1 MNLGNKRQLS
11 SFLLMLALLLSFA
24 TPASAVLTIQIT
36 KGVDG
41 AQPIAV
47 VPFATDKLTNALP
60 YDLVSIINNDLARTG
75 RFSPMPAKDIKAI
88 GSPHDGGTVR
98 FGDWRLVN
106 MDYLLVGRVRQ
117 TGAINY
123 EVQFQLFDVFK
134 GEQIT
139 GISYPFVANDTRRMA
154 HRISD
159 IVYEKITGQRG
170 AFDTSIAYVTALSGL
185 NNKRKFKL
193 NIADSDGFNEQTIL
207 ESSKPLMSPSW
218 SPDGQQLAYVSFEAG
233 RPQIFVQQVFSSN
246 GQRQRVTDYAG
257 LNGAPVWSPDGQYL
271 AMTLSKS
278 GNPEIYLYGLA
289 SKKLTQ
295 LTRHP
300 AIDTEPTWSPDG
312 KQLVFTSDRGGKA
325 QLYRIGLSRYKPVS
339 KARRLTFEG
348 DYNARAAF
356 SPDGSLLAMVHG
368 TRGRFQ
374 IAVLD
379 LANNAL
385 QVLTDSR
392 LDESPSFA
400 PNGSMIIYA
409 TNRNNRGVLA
419 AVSVDGR
426 VHQRIEV
433 QQGDVREPAWSP
445 LSQR

>member
-1 MNLGNKRQLS
+1 MQFSHKTFFSRFYLVLV
-11 SFLLMLALLLSFA
+11 ALFIST
-24 TPASAVLTIQIT
+24 TPAHAALTIQIT
-36 KGVDG
+36 TGVDG

-47 VPFATDKLTNALP
+47 VPFAQDQVKTALP
-60 YDLVSIINNDLARTG
+60 YDLVSIINNDLARSG
-75 RFSPMPAKDIKAI
+75 RFAPMPEKDLVAR
-88 GSPHDGGTVR
+88 PHDGGTVR
-98 FGDWRLVN
+98 FGDWRLVS

-117 TGAINY
+117 LGATNY

-139 GISYPFVANDTRRMA
+139 GISYPFVAGDTRRMA

-170 AFDTSIAYVTALSGL
+170 AFNTRIAYVTALAAATG
-185 NNKRKFKL
+185 KRQYHL

-207 ESSKPLMSPSW
+207 DSSQPLMSPSW
-218 SPDGQQLAYVSFEAG
+218 SPDGQQLAYVSFEEK
-233 RPQIFVQQVFSSN
+233 RPQIFVQQVFS
-246 GQRQRVTDYAG
+246 GQRQRVTDFKG
-257 LNGAPVWSPDGQYL
+257 LNSAPVWSPDGKSL

-278 GNPEIYLYGLA
+278 GNPEIYLFELA
-289 SKKLTQ
+289 TKQLTQ
-295 LTRHP
+295 LTKHP

-312 KQLVFTSDRGGKA
+312 SKLVFTSDRGGKP
-325 QLYRIGLSRYKPVS
+325 QLYMVKLSRNRVVS
-339 KARRLTFEG
+339 RPQRLTFEG
-348 DYNARAAF
+348 EYNARGVF
-356 SPDGSLLAMVHG
+356 SPDGKHIAMVHG
-368 TRGRFQ
+368 NRGRFQ
-374 IAVLD
+374 IAVLEVES
-379 LANNAL
+379 NTL

-426 VHQRIEV
+426 VHQRLEV

-445 LSQR
+445 LTNAQ

>member
-1 MNLGNKRQLS
+1 MKLGNNRQLT
-11 SFLLMLALLLSFA
+11 SFLLMLALLLSFT

-47 VPFATDKLTNALP
+47 VPFATDKLTKPLP
-60 YDLVSIINNDLARTG
+60 YDLVSIINNDLARSG
-75 RFSPMPAKDIKAI
+75 RFSPMPAKDIKTI

-134 GEQIT
+134 GEQLT
-139 GISYPFVANDTRRMA
+139 GISYPFVARDTRRMA

-159 IVYEKITGQRG
+159 IVYEKLTGQRG
-170 AFDTSIAYVTALSGL
+170 AFDTSIAYVTALAGL
-185 NNKRKFKL
+185 NNKRQFHL

-207 ESSKPLMSPSW
+207 DSSKPLMSPSW

-233 RPQIFVQQVFSSN
+233 RPQIFVQQVFSAN
-246 GQRQRVTDYAG
+246 GQRQRVTDFPG
-257 LNGAPVWSPDGQYL
+257 LNGAPVWSPDGKYL

-278 GNPEIYLYGLA
+278 GNPEIYLYQLA
-289 SKKLTQ
+289 TKQLTQ
-295 LTRHP
+295 LTKHP
-300 AIDTEPTWSPDG
+300 AIDTEPSWSPDG

-325 QLYRIGLSRYKPVS
+325 QLYRVRLSRNKPAS
-339 KARRLTFEG
+339 RPKRLTFEG
-348 DYNARAAF
+348 DYNARAVF
-356 SPDGSLLAMVHG
+356 SPDGKLLAMVHG
-368 TRGRFQ
+368 NRGRFQ

-379 LANNAL
+379 LSNNAL

-445 LSQR
+445 LSQ

>member
-1 MNLGNKRQLS
+1 MTFRKNNRFISQLWA
-11 SFLLMLALLLSFA
+11 LALLLVFSM
-24 TPASAVLTIQIT
+24 PASALLTIQIT
-36 KGVDG
+36 QGVEG
-41 AQPIAV
+41 AQPIAA
-47 VPFATDKLTNALP
+47 VPFATDKLQTPLP
-60 YDLVSIINNDLARTG
+60 YDLVSIINNDLARSG
-75 RFSPMPAKDIKAI
+75 RFSPMSVNDVKKI
-88 GSPHDGGTVR
+88 GSPHDGGTVK
-98 FGDWRLVN
+98 FSDWRLVK
-106 MDYLLVGRVRQ
+106 MDFLLVGRVRQ

-134 GEQIT
+134 GEQLT
-139 GISYPFVANDTRRMA
+139 GISYPFVASDTRRMA

-159 IVYEKITGQRG
+159 IVYEKLTGQRG
-170 AFDTSIAYVTALSGL
+170 AFDTSIAYVTASIGQ
-185 NNKRKFKL
+185 NNKRQFRL

-207 ESSKPLMSPSW
+207 NSSKPLMSPSW
-218 SPDGQQLAYVSFEAG
+218 SPNGQQLAYVSFEES
-233 RPQIFVQQVFSSN
+233 RPQIFVQQVFSAN
-246 GQRQRVTDYAG
+246 GQRQRITDFPG
-257 LNGAPVWSPDGQYL
+257 LNGAPVWSPDGKYL

-278 GNPEIYLYGLA
+278 GNPEIFLYELA
-289 SKKLTQ
+289 TRRLTQ
-295 LTRHP
+295 ITKHP
-300 AIDTEPTWSPDG
+300 AIDTEATWSPDG

-325 QLYRIGLSRYKPVS
+325 QLYGVRLSRNKPVS
-339 KARRLTFEG
+339 RPKRITFEG
-348 DYNARAAF
+348 DYNARAVF
-356 SPDGSLLAMVHG
+356 SPDGKLLAMVHG
-368 TRGRFQ
+368 NRGRFQ

-379 LANNAL
+379 MANKTL

-445 LSQR
+445 LSK

>member
-1 MNLGNKRQLS
+1 MMRASNKKVFTLFYLMLIS
-11 SFLLMLALLLSFA
+11 LLMTA
-24 TPASAVLTIQIT
+24 TQVHAALTIQIT
-36 KGVDG
+36 TGVDG

-47 VPFATDKLTNALP
+47 VPFSTDQVKTALP
-60 YDLVSIINNDLARTG
+60 YDLVSIINNDLARSG
-75 RFSPMPAKDIKAI
+75 RFAPMPEKDLIAR
-88 GSPHDGGTVR
+88 PHDGGTVR

-117 TGAINY
+117 LGDVNY

-139 GISYPFVANDTRRMA
+139 GISYPFVAGDTRRMA

-159 IVYEKITGQRG
+159 IVYEKLTGQKG
-170 AFDTSIAYVTALSGL
+170 AFNTRIAYVTALTAVTT
-185 NNKRKFKL
+185 NKRQYHL

-207 ESSKPLMSPSW
+207 DSSKPLMSPSW
-218 SPDGQQLAYVSFEAG
+218 SPDGQQLAYVSFEAK
-233 RPQIFVQQVFSSN
+233 RPQIFVQQVFS
-246 GQRQRVTDYAG
+246 GQRQRVTDFKG
-257 LNGAPVWSPDGQYL
+257 LNSAPVWSPDGKYL

-278 GNPEIYLYGLA
+278 GNPELYLFEIA
-289 SKKLTQ
+289 TRQLTQ

-300 AIDTEPTWSPDG
+300 AVDTEPTWSPDG
-312 KQLVFTSDRGGKA
+312 SKLVFTSDRGGKP
-325 QLYRIGLSRYKPVS
+325 QLYMMRLSRNKPAS
-339 KARRLTFEG
+339 RPRRLTFEG
-348 DYNARAAF
+348 EYNARGVF
-356 SPDGSLLAMVHG
+356 SPDGKHIAMVHG
-368 TRGRFQ
+368 NRGRFQ

-379 LANNAL
+379 IVNNTL

-409 TNRNNRGVLA
+409 TNRDNRGVLA

-426 VHQRIEV
+426 VHQRLEV

-445 LSQR
+445 LTNAQ

>member
-1 MNLGNKRQLS
+1 MQS
-11 SFLLMLALLLSFA
+11 SDKKFSTLFYLMLVSLLMMA
-24 TPASAVLTIQIT
+24 TPVNAALTIQIT

-47 VPFATDKLTNALP
+47 VPFSTEKVKTALP
-60 YDLVSIINNDLARTG
+60 YDLVSIINNDLARSG
-75 RFSPMPAKDIKAI
+75 RFAPMPKKDLIAR
-88 GSPHDGGTVR
+88 PHDGGTVR

-117 TGAINY
+117 LGDVNY

-134 GEQIT
+134 GEQVT
-139 GISYPFVANDTRRMA
+139 GISYPFVAGDTRRMA

-159 IVYEKITGQRG
+159 IVYEKLTGQKG
-170 AFDTSIAYVTALSGL
+170 AFNTRIAYVTALTAATS
-185 NNKRKFKL
+185 KHEYHL

-207 ESSKPLMSPSW
+207 NSAKPLMSPAW
-218 SPDGQQLAYVSFEAG
+218 SPDGQQLAYVSFEAQ
-233 RPQIFVQQVFSSN
+233 RPQIFIQQVFN
-246 GQRQRVTDYAG
+246 GQRQRLTDFEG
-257 LNGAPVWSPDGQYL
+257 LNSAPVWSPDGKYL

-278 GNPEIYLYGLA
+278 GNPELYLFEIA
-289 SKKLTQ
+289 TRKLTK
-295 LTRHP
+295 LTNHP

-312 KQLVFTSDRGGKA
+312 SKLVFTSDRGGKP
-325 QLYRIGLSRYKPVS
+325 QLYIMRLARNKPASRP
-339 KARRLTFEG
+339 RRLTFEG
-348 DYNARAAF
+348 EYNARGVF
-356 SPDGSLLAMVHG
+356 SPDGKYLAMVHG
-368 TRGRFQ
+368 NNRRFQ
-374 IAVLD
+374 IAVLE
-379 LANNAL
+379 LANKTL

-409 TNRNNRGVLA
+409 TNRDNRGVLA

-426 VHQRIEV
+426 VHQRLEV

-445 LSQR
+445 LTNAQ

>member
-1 MNLGNKRQLS
+1 MQAIYQKKMSL
-11 SFLLMLALLLSFA
+11 FVLLLSLFVMA
-24 TPASAVLTIQIT
+24 TPVKAALTIQIAT
-36 KGVDG
+36 GVEG

-47 VPFATDKLTNALP
+47 VPFATDQLKTALP
-60 YDLVSIINNDLARTG
+60 YDLVAIINNDLARSG
-75 RFSPMPAKDIKAI
+75 RFAPMPSKDLVAR
-88 GSPHDGGTVR
+88 PHDGGTVR

-106 MDYLLVGRVRQ
+106 MDYLLVGRIRQ
-117 TGAINY
+117 LGKVNY

-139 GISYPFVANDTRRMA
+139 GISYPFVAGDTRRMA

-159 IVYEKITGQRG
+159 IVYEKLTGQKG
-170 AFDTSIAYVTALSGL
+170 AFDTRIAYVTALAAATG
-185 NNKRKFKL
+185 KPKYRL

-207 ESSKPLMSPSW
+207 DSAKPLMSPSW
-218 SPDGQQLAYVSFEAG
+218 SPDGQQLAYVSFEAK
-233 RPQIFVQQVFSSN
+233 RPQIFTQQVFS
-246 GQRQRVTDYAG
+246 GQRKRLTDFKG
-257 LNGAPVWSPDGQYL
+257 LNSAPVWSPDGKYL

-278 GNPEIYLYGLA
+278 GNPELYIFELA
-289 SKKLTQ
+289 TRRLSQ
-295 LTRHP
+295 LTKHP

-312 KQLVFTSDRGGKA
+312 SSIVFTSDRGGKP
-325 QLYRIGLSRYKPVS
+325 QLYSMRLSRNKPVS
-339 KARRLTFEG
+339 RPRRLTFEG
-348 DYNARAAF
+348 EYNARGVF
-356 SPDGSLLAMVHG
+356 SPDGKYLAMVHG
-368 TRGRFQ
+368 NRGRFQ
-374 IAVLD
+374 IAVLEV
-379 LANNAL
+379 ASNTL

-426 VHQRIEV
+426 VHQRLEV

-445 LSQR
+445 LTNVE

>member
-1 MNLGNKRQLS
+1 MKSVIKKQFTTISMILV
-11 SFLLMLALLLSFA
+11 LLLSFS
-24 TPASAVLTIQIT
+24 TSASAVLTIQIT
-36 KGVDG
+36 KGVEG

-47 VPFATDKLTNALP
+47 VPFATDKLTTPLP
-60 YDLVSIINNDLARTG
+60 YDLVSIINSDLARSG
-75 RFSPMPAKDIKAI
+75 RFSPMPDKDIKTI

-134 GEQIT
+134 GEQLT
-139 GISYPFVANDTRRMA
+139 GISYPFVVSDTRRMA

-159 IVYEKITGQRG
+159 IVYEKLTGQRG
-170 AFDTSIAYVTALSGL
+170 AFDTRIAYVTALTDF
-185 NNKRKFKL
+185 NKKRQFRL

-207 ESSKPLMSPSW
+207 RSSKPLMSPSW
-218 SPDGQQLAYVSFEAG
+218 SPDGQKLAYVSFEEG
-233 RPQIFVQQVFSSN
+233 RPQIFVQQVFSAT
-246 GQRQRVTDYAG
+246 GQRQRITDYSG
-257 LNGAPVWSPDGQYL
+257 LNGAPVWSPDGKYL

-278 GNPEIYLYGLA
+278 GNPEIYLFELRT
-289 SKKLTQ
+289 KQLTQ
-295 LTRHP
+295 ITKHP
-300 AIDTEPTWSPDG
+300 AIDTEATWSPDG

-325 QLYRIGLSRYKPVS
+325 QLYTVRLSRNKPAS
-339 KARRLTFEG
+339 RPRRLTFEG
-348 DYNARAAF
+348 DYNARAVF
-356 SPDGSLLAMVHG
+356 SPDGKLLAMVHG
-368 TRGRFQ
+368 NKGRFQ
-374 IAVLD
+374 IGVMD
-379 LANNAL
+379 LSNNTL

-445 LSQR
+445 LSK

>member
-1 MNLGNKRQLS
+1 MIFRKNNRLISELWV
-11 SFLLMLALLLSFA
+11 LALLLLFSV
-24 TPASAVLTIQIT
+24 PASAVLTIQIT
-36 KGVDG
+36 QGVEG
-41 AQPIAV
+41 AQPIAA
-47 VPFATDKLTNALP
+47 VPFATDKLQTPLP
-60 YDLVSIINNDLARTG
+60 YDLVSIINNDLARSG
-75 RFSPMPAKDIKAI
+75 RFSPMPVNDVKKI
-88 GSPHDGGTVR
+88 GSPHDGGTVK

-106 MDYLLVGRVRQ
+106 MDFLLVGRVRQ

-134 GEQIT
+134 GEQLT

-159 IVYEKITGQRG
+159 IVYEKLTGQRG
-170 AFDTSIAYVTALSGL
+170 AFDTRIAYVTALAGL
-185 NNKRKFKL
+185 NNKRQFRL

-207 ESSKPLMSPSW
+207 NSSKPLMSPSW
-218 SPDGQQLAYVSFEAG
+218 SPNGRQLAYVSFEES
-233 RPQIFVQQVFSSN
+233 RPQIFVQQVYSAN
-246 GQRQRVTDYAG
+246 GQRQRVTDFPG
-257 LNGAPVWSPDGQYL
+257 LNGAPVWSPDGKHL

-278 GNPEIYLYGLA
+278 GNPEIYLYELA
-289 SKKLTQ
+289 TRRLTQ
-295 LTRHP
+295 ITKHP
-300 AIDTEPTWSPDG
+300 AIDTEATWSPDG
-312 KQLVFTSDRGGKA
+312 KQIVFTSDRGGKA
-325 QLYRIGLSRYKPVS
+325 QLYKIRLSRNKPAS
-339 KARRLTFEG
+339 KATRITFEG

-356 SPDGSLLAMVHG
+356 SPDGKLLAMVHG
-368 TRGRFQ
+368 NRGRFQ
-374 IAVLD
+374 IAVLE
-379 LANNAL
+379 LATRTL

-445 LSQR
+445 LSK

>member
-1 MNLGNKRQLS
+1 MKSGNKKQWTS
-11 SFLLMLALLLSFA
+11 IGLMLVLLLSFT

-47 VPFATDKLTNALP
+47 VPFATDKLKTPLP
-60 YDLVSIINNDLARTG
+60 YDLVSIVNNDLARSG
-75 RFSPMPAKDIKAI
+75 RFTPMPSKDIKTI

-117 TGAINY
+117 TGPINY

-134 GEQIT
+134 GEQLT
-139 GISYPFVANDTRRMA
+139 GISYPFVASDTRRMA

-159 IVYEKITGQRG
+159 IVYEKLTGQRG
-170 AFDTSIAYVTALSGL
+170 AFDTSIAYVTALTDF
-185 NNKRKFKL
+185 NKKRQFRL

-207 ESSKPLMSPSW
+207 TSSKPLMSPSW

-233 RPQIFVQQVFSSN
+233 RPQIFVQQVFSAN
-246 GQRQRVTDYAG
+246 GQRQRITDFSG
-257 LNGAPVWSPDGQYL
+257 LNGAPVWSPDGKYL

-278 GNPEIYLYGLA
+278 GNPEIYLYELRTRQ
-289 SKKLTQ
+289 LTQ
-295 LTRHP
+295 ITKHP
-300 AIDTEPTWSPDG
+300 AIDTEATWSPDG
-312 KQLVFTSDRGGKA
+312 NQLVFTSDRGGKA
-325 QLYRIGLSRYKPVS
+325 QLYTVRLSRNKPAS
-339 KARRLTFEG
+339 RPQRLTFEG
-348 DYNARAAF
+348 DYNARAVF
-356 SPDGSLLAMVHG
+356 SPDGKLLAMVHG
-368 TRGRFQ
+368 NRGRFQ
-374 IAVLD
+374 IGVLD
-379 LANNAL
+379 LANKTL

-445 LSQR
+445 LSK

>member
-1 MNLGNKRQLS
+1 
-11 SFLLMLALLLSFA
+11 
-24 TPASAVLTIQIT
+24 
-36 KGVDG
+36 
-41 AQPIAV
+41 
-47 VPFATDKLTNALP
+47 
-60 YDLVSIINNDLARTG
+60 
-75 RFSPMPAKDIKAI
+75 
-88 GSPHDGGTVR
+88 
-98 FGDWRLVN
+98 

-117 TGAINY
+117 TSAMNY

-134 GEQIT
+134 GEQLT
-139 GISYPFVANDTRRMA
+139 GIRYPFVVGDTRRMA

-159 IVYEKITGQRG
+159 IVYEKLTGQRG
-170 AFDTSIAYVTALSGL
+170 AFDTSIAYVTALTGL
-185 NNKRKFKL
+185 NNKRQFRL

-218 SPDGQQLAYVSFEAG
+218 SPDGQQLAYVSFEAS
-233 RPQIFVQQVFSSN
+233 RPQIFVQQVFSAS
-246 GQRQRVTDYAG
+246 GQRQMITDFPG
-257 LNGAPVWSPDGQYL
+257 LNGAPVWSPDGRYL

-278 GNPEIYLYGLA
+278 GNPEIYLFELA
-289 SKKLTQ
+289 TKQLTQ
-295 LTRHP
+295 LTKHA
-300 AIDTEPTWSPDG
+300 AIDTEATFSPDG

-325 QLYRIGLSRYKPVS
+325 QLYQIRLAHHKPASRPK
-339 KARRLTFEG
+339 RLTFEG

-356 SPDGSLLAMVHG
+356 SPDGKLLAMVHG
-368 TRGRFQ
+368 NRGRFQ
-374 IAVLD
+374 IGVLD
-379 LANNAL
+379 LANNTL

-445 LSQR
+445 LSR

>member
-1 MNLGNKRQLS
+1 MKLTNKRQFTS
-11 SFLLMLALLLSFA
+11 IWLMLVLLLSFS
-24 TPASAVLTIQIT
+24 TSASAVLTIQIT
-36 KGVDG
+36 KGVEG

-47 VPFATDKLTNALP
+47 VPFATEKLTTQLP
-60 YDLVSIINNDLARTG
+60 YDLVAIINNDLARSG
-75 RFSPMPAKDIKAI
+75 RFSPMPAKDIKTI

-134 GEQIT
+134 GEQLT
-139 GISYPFVANDTRRMA
+139 GVSYPFVASDTRRMA

-159 IVYEKITGQRG
+159 IVYQKLTGQRG
-170 AFDTSIAYVTALSGL
+170 AFDTSIAYVTALTDVK
-185 NNKRKFKL
+185 NKRQFHL

-207 ESSKPLMSPSW
+207 NSPKPLMSPSW
-218 SPDGQQLAYVSFEAG
+218 SPDGQQLAYVSFEAN
-233 RPQIFVQQVFSSN
+233 RPQIFVQRVFSAN
-246 GQRQRVTDYAG
+246 GERQRVTDFSG
-257 LNGAPVWSPDGQYL
+257 LNGAPVWSPDGKYL

-278 GNPEIYLYGLA
+278 GNPEIYLYELA
-289 SKKLTQ
+289 TKQLTQ
-295 LTRHP
+295 VTKHP
-300 AIDTEPTWSPDG
+300 SIDTEPAWSPDG
-312 KQLVFTSDRGGKA
+312 EQLVFTSDRGGKA
-325 QLYRIGLSRYKPVS
+325 QLYTIRLARNKPASRP
-339 KARRLTFEG
+339 RRLTFEG

-356 SPDGSLLAMVHG
+356 SPDGKLLAMVHG
-368 TRGRFQ
+368 NQGRFQ

-426 VHQRIEV
+426 VHQRLEV

-445 LSQR
+445 LSQ